1 MAGSADR
8 SPDSAPAGSAPQPGS
23 QLTALAGLSGGD
35 LLSSADLSAEQ
46 TRGLLELAAAL
57 KAGRR
62 SIRLEGRILGLIFSK
77 ASTRTRVSF
86 SVAMA
91 RLGGQTI
98 DLLPTVTQVGR
109 GEPVA
114 DTARVLSRYC
124 DALAIRTFA
133 QEDLE
138 AYAHWASIPV
148 INALT
153 DREHPCQAL
162 ADFLTMAESFACGTD
177 GRLELERLRG
187 LTLAYVGDGNNV
199 AHSLMLCGALLGVN
213 VRVGTPEG
221 FAPDP
226 AVLEQAR
233 QLAGGEAAITVVH
246 DPVEAVR
253 GAQALYTD
261 VWASMGQ
268 EEEQAERERAFAGW
282 CLEESLLSEAE
293 PRAIVLHCLPAHR
306 GEEIS
311 AGVIEGSAS
320 RVFDQAE
327 NRLHAQQAL
336 LATLLGGL

>member
-1 MAGSADR
+1 MPATSSNAEAADAQ
-8 SPDSAPAGSAPQPGS
+8 AP
-23 QLTALAGLSGGD
+23 LAGLTGGD
-35 LLSSADLSAEQ
+35 LLSSADLTPQQTSA
-46 TRGLLELAAAL
+46 LLELAADL

-62 SIRLEGRILGLIFSK
+62 RIDLGGKVLGLIFSK

-86 SVAMA
+86 NVAMA

-133 QEDLE
+133 QADLE
-138 AYAHWASIPV
+138 AYAHWATIPV

-153 DREHPCQAL
+153 DQEHPCQAL
-162 ADFLTMAESFACGTD
+162 ADFLTLQEAFGSSLA
-177 GRLELERLRG
+177 G
-187 LTLAYVGDGNNV
+187 LTLSYVGDGNNV

-213 VRVGTPEG
+213 VRIGCPEG

-226 AVLEQAR
+226 LVLERAGA
-233 QLAGGEAAITVVH
+233 LAVKGAQITVVH
-246 DPVEAVR
+246 DPLEAVR

-268 EEEQAERERAFAGW
+268 EEEQSERELAFRGW
-282 CLEESLLSEAE
+282 CLDEALLSEAD
-293 PRAIVLHCLPAHR
+293 PCAIVLHCLPAHR

-311 AGVIEGSAS
+311 AGVIEGGAS

-336 LATLLGGL
+336 LACLLGGL